1 MVLQYTVTLFML
13 MVLIGVQG
21 QGSTGSFEDLQNEL
35 EKVSNSPIIL
45 LIGKTQSGK
54 STLGNALTDKNCE
67 RKKFVVGS
75 GLAS

>member
-1 MVLQYTVTLFML
+1 LQYTVTLFML